1 MKKYLLLAGISLLMA
16 NNAMALSA
24 DEQVRAMREIFVK
37 EFQKM
42 DDNKDGLVS
51 KQEYL
56 SHQFE
61 DFRANIIE
69 ADGFNGLKKEAKVK
83 DVIKDAEEQKET
95 KSNIKEKVEV
105 ELGGISQAL
114 KDMAEFDVDFGE
126 IPEIDD
132 ELLEEGGSSAVPLSK
147 EDVMPDMD
155 FVAQDGDSI
164 KNLLEDMQQ
173 TMKEQKQEKWE
184 DLKPEDQVEL
194 MLNSIRKTLPK
205 KVDDITSWVDVEFA
219 DNVVTYVYQA
229 DMDLTEFSDEE
240 KKILQDS
247 IKNESC
253 VQAYKDMCE
262 KVKPMFIDQGINMKI
277 QYLDKA
283 KQEINSCEL
292 NKENCQ

>member
-1 MKKYLLLAGISLLMA
+1 MKKYLLWGALGLLVA
-16 NNAMALSA
+16 NNASALSA
-24 DEQVRAMREIFVK
+24 DEQVRAMRELFVK

-42 DDNKDGLVS
+42 DDNHDGLVS

-56 SHQFE
+56 AHQFE
-61 DFRANIIE
+61 AFRANIIE
-69 ADGFNGLKKEAKVK
+69 ADGFNSLKKEVNVK
-83 DVIKDAEEQKET
+83 DVIKEAEEQKEA
-95 KSNIKEKVEV
+95 KSETKEKVEV

-114 KDMAEFDVDFGE
+114 KDMAEFDMDFGE

-155 FVAQDGDSI
+155 FVAQDSDSI

-173 TMKEQKQEKWE
+173 TMKEQTHEKWE
-184 DLKPEDQVEL
+184 DLKPEVQVEL

-229 DMDLTEFSDEE
+229 DMDLNEFSDEE